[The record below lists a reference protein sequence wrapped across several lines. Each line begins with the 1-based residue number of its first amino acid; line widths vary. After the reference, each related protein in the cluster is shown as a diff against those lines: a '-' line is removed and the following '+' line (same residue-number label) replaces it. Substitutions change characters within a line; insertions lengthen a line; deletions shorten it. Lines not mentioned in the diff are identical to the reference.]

1 MKNPGAAIFIKA
13 ICDLAKAIRKERYPK
28 YPAHM
33 NNKIKRKTGSA
44 NMIAAKPLITAM
56 LTALWP
62 THQPNIYFKP
72 CCQPNAAPV
81 PASDKTPG
89 PGVMQRYG

>member
-1 MKNPGAAIFIKA
+1 
-13 ICDLAKAIRKERYPK
+13 
-28 YPAHM
+28 M

-62 THQPNIYFKP
+62 THKPNIYFKP
-72 CCQPNAAPV
+72 CRQPNAAPV

-89 PGVMQRYG
+89 PGVMQSNNTAKMNVNISAVYMDFFLPTIVKISLWAL